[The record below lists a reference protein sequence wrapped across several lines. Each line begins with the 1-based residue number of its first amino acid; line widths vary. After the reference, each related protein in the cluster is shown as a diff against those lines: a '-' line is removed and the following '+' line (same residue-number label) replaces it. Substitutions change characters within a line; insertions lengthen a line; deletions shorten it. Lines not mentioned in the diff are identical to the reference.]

1 MSSADFSGQLPLEF
15 IPEPYMGKEDFMV
28 AACNYEAF
36 KLVDSWPDWPF
47 FAICIYGPEGCG
59 KTHLATIFAHTVS
72 TLTHWP
78 YKIPCIKAKDIN
90 FETLEYFNLCQCLI
104 VEDLNENIDNEAL
117 FHLYNHYRNEGGY
130 ILFTSQQAPARLN
143 FHLPDLRSRMN
154 IVPSA
159 AINEP
164 DDEMLSALFLKL
176 FTDRQITVAPEVIN
190 YMLHNTQRSFAYAC
204 KLVAEIDNIS
214 LAKKRAVSIAI
225 VKEAIN
231 VLNDNHQ
238 GELFS

>member
-1 MSSADFSGQLPLEF
+1 MSSAEFSGQLPLEF

-130 ILFTSQQAPARLN
+130 ILFTSQQAPARLK

-225 VKEAIN
+225 VKEALN

>member
-159 AINEP
+159 TINEP